1 MSRPAAPPWLAHALR
16 AQRGPVPWSAVVRGA
31 LAAGPLLLAGVG
43 TGRTAPGV
51 LAAIGAMLAGIND
64 RPGSR
69 RAAVKRLGVPALAG
83 TLGLLAGTYAGQGLA
98 AVPLTLA
105 LTGLG
110 LIAGGISA
118 VGPVASAA
126 GTQLLVGAAIGAG
139 MPAADSGWQRALAF
153 LAGAGW
159 LLVLRLALPTPGSLA
174 GDFRFDGER
183 AAVAAVY
190 DAIAALVEAVGG
202 AQATA
207 RRAALTAALD
217 QAQDALAGPRLRRY
231 ASSAAER
238 RLHAQYAAALPL
250 AEAATALFWAGEPVS
265 ARAAEGPRRLAAAVR
280 GNTGAGPLPAPHR
293 SDPALRALDGALLRA
308 AEAFDGVEGARD
320 RLLTGPRRLAAAVR
334 GNPGAGPLPA
344 PRRSA
349 PGLRALDGALLR
361 AAEAFDGVE
370 GARDR
375 LLTGPRRLAAAVRG
389 NTGTGPLPA
398 PDRSSAVRGNTG
410 AGPLPAPRRSAPA
423 LRALDGALLRAAE
436 AFGRVEGARDR
447 LLTRP
452 RGVRDGLR
460 DAFGTGGREYG
471 LRVAL
476 CFGASAAIAQALHH
490 TRWYG
495 PHQHWYWLPATA
507 VFLVKPDLGPLASR
521 VLCRAAGTVLG
532 ALVFAGLAA
541 LLPRPAGLIA
551 LVAVCGALVP
561 VATRHFAALTAVVTV
576 LVLALVMA
584 GGEPQASVSRIGET
598 LLACALVLVVGHLPM
613 PGERGGAVRAR
624 LAAAGSAAHAY
635 LVHVLALG
643 ESGDRAERWA
653 LRREAYRTLAE
664 ARTAIALAAAELP
677 ALARHTAGTDAV
689 AEVLERL
696 VDTTTACAVHLDD
709 TGRLTP
715 RHIGQLHDTLA
726 ELELHGVEVPLPAAA

>member
-1 MSRPAAPPWLAHALR
+1 MSRPAVPLWLAHALS
-16 AQRGPVPWSAVVRGA
+16 AQRGPVPWSAATRGA
-31 LAAGPLLLAGVG
+31 LAAGPLLLAAVVAD
-43 TGRTAPGV
+43 RLPMGV
-51 LAAIGAMLAGIND
+51 LAAIAAMLAGIND

-69 RAAVKRLGVPALAG
+69 RASVKRLGVPALAG
-83 TLGLLAGTYAGQGLA
+83 ALGLLTGTYAGQALA

-105 LTGLG
+105 LTLLG
-110 LIAGGISA
+110 LVAGGISA

-126 GTQLLVGAAIGAG
+126 GTQLLVGAALGAG
-139 MPAADSGWQRALAF
+139 MPASESGWQRTLAF

-159 LLVLRLALPTPGSLA
+159 LILLRLALPTPGSLA

-183 AAVAAVY
+183 QAVAEVY
-190 DAIAALVEAVGG
+190 DAVAALVETVGG
-202 AQATA
+202 PRATA
-207 RRAALTAALD
+207 RRTALTTALD
-217 QAQDALAGPRLRRY
+217 HAQDALAGPRLRRY
-231 ASSAAER
+231 ASSVAER

-250 AEAATALFWAGEPVS
+250 AEAATALYWAGEPVS
-265 ARAAEGPRRLAAAVR
+265 ARAAEG
-280 GNTGAGPLPAPHR
+280 
-293 SDPALRALDGALLRA
+293 
-308 AEAFDGVEGARD
+308 ARQ
-320 RLLTGPRRLAAAVR
+320 
-334 GNPGAGPLPA
+334 
-344 PRRSA
+344 
-349 PGLRALDGALLR
+349 
-361 AAEAFDGVE
+361 
-370 GARDR
+370 
-375 LLTGPRRLAAAVRG
+375 LAAAVRG

-398 PDRSSAVRGNTG
+398 PSRSV
-410 AGPLPAPRRSAPA
+410 PA
-423 LRALDGALLRAAE
+423 LRALDDALLRAAE
-436 AFGRVEGARDR
+436 VFDQGAGAQHR
-447 LLTRP
+447 LFARR
-452 RGVRDGLR
+452 RGVRDAVR
-460 DAFGTGGREYG
+460 AAFGTGGREYG

-495 PHQHWYWLPATA
+495 HHQHWYWLPATA

-576 LVLALVMA
+576 LVLALIMV
-584 GGEPQASVSRIGET
+584 GGEPQASLSRIGET

-613 PGERGGAVRAR
+613 PGERGGGVRAR
-624 LAAAGSAAHAY
+624 LAAAARAAHAY
-635 LVHVLALG
+635 LEHVVG
-643 ESGDRAERWA
+643 ESGSLGGSGDSGRTSDLGDSGQARDLGEFGKHRDLGDLGRSRDFGRPCDPGQSGSRVERWA

-689 AEVLERL
+689 ADLLERL

-709 TGRLTP
+709 TGTLTP
-715 RHIGQLHDTLA
+715 RHIRQLREALG
-726 ELELHGVEVPLPAAA
+726 ELERQGLELRPPVAA